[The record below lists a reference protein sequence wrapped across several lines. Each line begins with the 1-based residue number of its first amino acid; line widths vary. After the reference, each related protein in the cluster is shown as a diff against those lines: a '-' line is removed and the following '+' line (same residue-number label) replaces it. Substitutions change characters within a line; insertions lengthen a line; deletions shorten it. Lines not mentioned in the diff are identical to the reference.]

1 MPITQESI
9 KGWPIPEQPAS
20 IARCGMTRAKF
31 AKRLVSD
38 EWYELSGQ
46 GRNIGAP
53 TEFDF
58 YMEVEGKGPVATSDN
73 EEKELASL

>member
-31 AKRLVSD
+31 AKRLVSG

-46 GRNIGAP
+46 GRNIG
-53 TEFDF
+53 
-58 YMEVEGKGPVATSDN
+58 KGLVAISDT